1 MSDEDLS
8 SVEQFHAVDEIN
20 SSRPPSVAS
29 NRPLLRDRTM
39 ENMSIEQGIGPYSHT
54 DAQANHQITTIKHG
68 YFLRSRG
75 ADVYDNGEGNEN
87 KGVKN
92 DYDAEG
98 RHEVSDRAFAARNT
112 AARDYDLT
120 RGMAENVRTLRARD
134 KTTVREPISLTF
146 DPAHVTL
153 GGNRLSQYSLVAST
167 AGRRDATD
175 RSTTYFAHVDSRPRV
190 NEVEYHQ
197 SEVIPPKPF
206 IPIETQRQMCA
217 NDYELHERVRTS
229 QFADCAADD
238 DQQVNVC
245 RLTDLPDDNRRPKL
259 TPRSEFVNGHQA
271 GVSSGV
277 TYKKQPCEKGDR
289 ATLLYLQR
297 RTSG

>member
-1 MSDEDLS
+1 
-8 SVEQFHAVDEIN
+8 
-20 SSRPPSVAS
+20 
-29 NRPLLRDRTM
+29 M
-39 ENMSIEQGIGPYSHT
+39 ENMSIEQGVGPYSHT

-75 ADVYDNGEGNEN
+75 ADAYENGEGNEN

-217 NDYELHERVRTS
+217 NDYELNERVRTS

-289 ATLLYLQR
+289 ATLLELKR
-297 RTSG
+297 PIAI